1 MDKQLKEKVLSFV
14 EIAKECP
21 ENLQEI
27 CFELLLSNYLNP
39 QTFTSLLPEQRG
51 DDSKGENPPAP
62 DPPAQNDILES
73 DLHVKAKQFLKKSG
87 ITIEHINQILYKEND
102 EFLPLF
108 DDLKTTKASES
119 QIRIGLIHSL
129 INGIKTGNFEF
140 SGEEVRSETQIRK
153 CYDMTNYS
161 SNFKNN
167 KDLFEN
173 FEKYDKKSP
182 IIKLSNK
189 GKDEL
194 ANTIKELQ

>member
-1 MDKQLKEKVLSFV
+1 MNNELKEKVLSFV

-27 CFELLLSNYLNP
+27 CFELLLSNYLNSSSDTP
-39 QTFTSLLPEQRG
+39 PESDKKSKDGNG
-51 DDSKGENPPAP
+51 DNPPEL

-87 ITIEHINQILYKEND
+87 LTIDNINQILYREND

-108 DDLKTTKASES
+108 DDLKTIKSSES
-119 QIRIGLIHSL
+119 QIRICLIHSL
-129 INGIKTGNFEF
+129 INGIKTGDFEF
-140 SGEEVRSETQIRK
+140 NGEEVRNETQIRK
-153 CYDMTNYS
+153 CYDMANFST
-161 SNFKNN
+161 NFKNN

-173 FEKYDKKSP
+173 FEKYYKKFP
-182 IIKLSNK
+182 NMKLSSK

-194 ANTIKELQ
+194 AKTIKELQ